1 MIVAYGKLQALHAP
15 DRGCE
20 GAGRSSRSALEGGA
34 SGSTVDGGPA
44 PPLLDWGSVDG
55 QTVRD
60 PTKIWEAALGELR
73 VAVNRANFESFLD
86 GTVATAFG
94 DDELTVAVSN
104 PLVRE
109 TLDQRFLPTIKHAL
123 YNVLGR
129 PCEVRLVSGS
139 NRAAAN
145 ADGFGMF
152 GLADELVS
160 SREAGGAGQASS
172 RLRAGQAP
180 PLQGPETR
188 DGPPSVG
195 RGGTGLNARYT
206 FERFVVGSANRLA
219 HAASQAVADEPGHA
233 YNPLFLY
240 GGVGLGKTHLLHAI
254 GHVVLERGQVVVY
267 VSSETFTNE
276 LIESIRERRTDDFRA
291 RYRRADLLMID
302 DIQFIASKERTQE
315 EFFHTF
321 NAIHEGG
328 GQIVLT
334 SDRTPRAIPTLED
347 RLRSRFEMGLIAD
360 VQAPDLETRIAILR
374 SKLNG
379 RAEAPGE
386 VLEFI
391 AHKVQSNIRELEGSL
406 NRVMAYANLHQQAL
420 SVELAARALEDLV
433 APRASQGPESILQA
447 VGRYYGVDLAAL
459 RGKARNR
466 KIIAPRHLAMY
477 LLREDARLSLPQIG
491 ALLGGRDHTS
501 VLHAC
506 DKISTEVARQGPA
519 HNDARAVREM
529 LR

>member
-1 MIVAYGKLQALHAP
+1 
-15 DRGCE
+15 
-20 GAGRSSRSALEGGA
+20 
-34 SGSTVDGGPA
+34 VDGH
-44 PPLLDWGSVDG
+44 
-55 QTVRD
+55 TVRD

-94 DDELTVAVSN
+94 EDELTVAVSN

-109 TLDQRFLPTIKHAL
+109 TLDQRFRPTIKHAL

-129 PCEVRLVSGS
+129 PCEVRLVSGVR
-139 NRAAAN
+139 RAAAN

-152 GLADELVS
+152 GLADGS
-160 SREAGGAGQASS
+160 GSGSEAEAPVGAGQTPPKP
-172 RLRAGQAP
+172 RTGFAP
-180 PLQGPETR
+180 PLRELEAR

-219 HAASQAVADEPGHA
+219 HAASQAVADELGHA

-254 GHVVLERGQVVVY
+254 GHLVFERGQSVVY

-334 SDRTPRAIPTLED
+334 SDRTPKAIPTLED

-379 RAEAPGE
+379 RVEAPSE

-406 NRVMAYANLHQQAL
+406 NRVMAYAKLHQQAL

-433 APRASQGPESILQA
+433 APRTSQGPESILQA

-466 KIIAPRHLAMY
+466 KIVAPRHLAMY
-477 LLREDARLSLPQIG
+477 LLREDARLSLPRIG

-506 DKISTEVARQGPA
+506 EKIGTEVARQGPA